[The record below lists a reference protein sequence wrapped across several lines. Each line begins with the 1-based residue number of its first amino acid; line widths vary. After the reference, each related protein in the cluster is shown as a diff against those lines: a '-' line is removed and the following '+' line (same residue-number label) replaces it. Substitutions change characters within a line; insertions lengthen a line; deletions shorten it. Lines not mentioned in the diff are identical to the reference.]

1 MPCACEKAKPGDCP
15 EWSKY
20 CIGQLW
26 LFSGLK
32 PEELAAVASRA
43 HRQCFEAGESVFL
56 QGDPAK
62 SIYLIKSGTIKLS
75 RVMENGTEFIMDIR
89 KPGDCLGE
97 YILNDLESDYNYPVS
112 AWCFNKVITCSFSRK
127 AFEDMILNI
136 PAIALKIIKN
146 MAGRIA
152 NLTERIE
159 AMGQTH
165 LEEKLYAVLMNV
177 AREHGEQRGGGAYAL
192 DLQLTHED
200 LGFLVGAHRVSVT
213 RIMKRLKQAGKIKND
228 GKLLVLQVTER
239 VELPETAKH

>member
-1 MPCACEKAKPGDCP
+1 MPCPCDGQKSKDCQ
-15 EWSKY
+15 EWSDF

-32 PEELAAVASRA
+32 REELAAVAERA
-43 HRQCFEAGESVFL
+43 HRQTFGPGEPVFL

-62 SIYLIKSGTIKLS
+62 SIYLIKMGSIRLS

-97 YILNDLESDYNYPVS
+97 YILNDLGSDYDYPVS
-112 AWCFNKVITCSFSRK
+112 AWCLNKVVTCGFSRA
-127 AFEDMILNI
+127 AFEDMILKI

-146 MAGRIA
+146 MAGRIT

-159 AMGQTH
+159 AMSQIH

-177 AREHGEQRGGGAYAL
+177 ARDHGQSRGGGSYAL

-213 RIMKRLKQAGKIKND
+213 RIMKRLKQAGKITND
-228 GKLLVLQVTER
+228 GKLMIIQGTDQTE
-239 VELPETAKH
+239 PAKH

>member
-1 MPCACEKAKPGDCP
+1 MSCPCNNLKNKDCLD
-15 EWSKY
+15 WSDY
-20 CIGQLW
+20 CLGQLW
-26 LFSGLK
+26 LFAGLK
-32 PEELAAVASRA
+32 PEELTAVAEMA
-43 HRQCFEAGESVFL
+43 HRHVFEAGEAVFL

-62 SIYLIKSGTIKLS
+62 SIYLIKSGSIRLS

-97 YILNDLESDYNYPVS
+97 YLLNNLESDFNYPVS
-112 AWCFNKVITCSFSRK
+112 AWCLNKVITCSFSRK
-127 AFEDMILNI
+127 SFEGMILNY
-136 PAIALKIIKN
+136 PSIALKIVKT

-159 AMGQTH
+159 AMSQIH

-177 AREHGEQRGGGAYAL
+177 AREHGQKRGGDSYAL

-213 RIMKRLKQAGKIKND
+213 RIMKRLKNSGKITND
-228 GKLLVLQVTER
+228 GKLLVIQGTIM
-239 VELPETAKH
+239 PDPAKH

>member
-1 MPCACEKAKPGDCP
+1 MPCPCDNLKPEDCQQ
-15 EWSKY
+15 WSDV
-20 CIGQLW
+20 CVGNLW

-32 PEELAAVASRA
+32 HEELVAVASRA
-43 HRQCFEAGESVFL
+43 HRQTFEPGEPVFS

-62 SIYLIKSGTIKLS
+62 SIYLIKTGNIRLS
-75 RVMENGTEFIMDIR
+75 RVMENGTEIIMDIR

-97 YILNDLESDYNYPVS
+97 YILNDLETDYYYPVS
-112 AWCFNKVITCSFSRK
+112 AWCFNKVVTCGFSRK

-136 PAIALKIIKN
+136 PAIALKVVKN

-159 AMGQTH
+159 AMSQIH

-177 AREHGEQRGGGAYAL
+177 AREHGVKRDVGTYAL

-213 RIMKRLKQAGKIKND
+213 RIMKRLKESGKITND
-228 GKLLVLQVTER
+228 GKLLLLQISQPAENSR
-239 VELPETAKH
+239 H